1 MSKVKIYQTLGT
13 FIVALLVIFSS
24 CQGQEKQNRS
34 TLQMQ
39 SQNQIKETLIDA
51 NKNRMLEEV
60 ENINNYVDRHQ
71 LKMNTTPTG
80 IRIMTITEGTGPKP
94 KLLSDVSLKYKI
106 NLLDGSYVYSSD
118 SSGVLSFILGQS
130 SEPSGLQEA
139 LLSIHQGEKALVIIP
154 YYLAYGLTGD
164 GDKIGGGESLVYQ
177 VELIKVRRN

>member
-60 ENINNYVDRHQ
+60 ENINNYVH
-71 LKMNTTPTG
+71 
-80 IRIMTITEGTGPKP
+80 
-94 KLLSDVSLKYKI
+94 
-106 NLLDGSYVYSSD
+106 
-118 SSGVLSFILGQS
+118 
-130 SEPSGLQEA
+130 
-139 LLSIHQGEKALVIIP
+139 
-154 YYLAYGLTGD
+154 
-164 GDKIGGGESLVYQ
+164 
-177 VELIKVRRN
+177 RR